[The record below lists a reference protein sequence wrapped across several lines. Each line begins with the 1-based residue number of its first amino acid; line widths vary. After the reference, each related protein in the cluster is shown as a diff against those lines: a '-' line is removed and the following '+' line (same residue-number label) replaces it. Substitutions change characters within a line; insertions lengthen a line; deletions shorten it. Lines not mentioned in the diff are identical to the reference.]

1 MPRPATLSRAPLA
14 LLVSVALCGLARAQC
29 PAADAFEDNDSCAT
43 SASLPYGLTSGLSA
57 RGAASPLGRD
67 DDFYD
72 LGALP
77 DTRVRVVDVL
87 FDSTAGTLE
96 AFLYR
101 SAACTTPLATGIP
114 TAEGLRLEA
123 LGNATAAS
131 DFVLE
136 VRASSDTD
144 CVPYAVRVDEIMKR
158 CSGLEASDDAL
169 EENDTCGTSA
179 PLGGGLHTGLFA
191 SLTDAD
197 YFRIDVPADEVL
209 TVDQT
214 YVPWSARGEL
224 RLFADAACQSQLDVA
239 LAGHASNTV
248 SWPNTLGVTTTI
260 YVHCGAYTWP
270 SIDVECLAYDLNVS
284 IATSP
289 CLGAGSGDAFE
300 DNDDCAKAMS
310 LTSGTYSALTVAAFD
325 EDYFEIVVQAGAT
338 ATIVAD
344 FQHASGNIA
353 LYLYDHTG
361 GCGGSLI
368 QFVDGT
374 TNSES
379 VSYTNT
385 WIAPRTVLLRVVLFG
400 TGSAGCMSYDLT
412 VNGSAQP
419 PITTFCFGDGLSGS
433 GCPCANLS
441 PAGAGEGCRN
451 SQGFGAILTPSGSS
465 SVSADDLVLT
475 VTRARPIQTAL
486 LLEGASPII
495 VPFKDGLLCTG
506 NPTQRLELLLTDGAG
521 QAATNLSIAASTG
534 SQPGD
539 SRVYQVWYR
548 DPVISPCNSGSNFTS
563 AVLVDWQ

>member
-1 MPRPATLSRAPLA
+1 
-14 LLVSVALCGLARAQC
+14 
-29 PAADAFEDNDSCAT
+29 
-43 SASLPYGLTSGLSA
+43 LPYGLTTGLSA
-57 RGAASPLGRD
+57 RGDTSPLGRD

-72 LGALP
+72 LDALP
-77 DTRVRVVDVL
+77 ATRVRVIDVV
-87 FDSTAGTLE
+87 FDSTGGALE
-96 AFLYR
+96 AYLYGN
-101 SAACTTPLATGIP
+101 AACSTPLASGIP

-123 LGNATAAS
+123 IENGTAGS

-136 VRASSDTD
+136 VRASIDSD

-169 EENDTCGTSA
+169 EENDTCGTSV
-179 PLGGGLHTGLFA
+179 PLGEGLHTGLFA

-214 YVPWSARGEL
+214 YVPWSARGKL
-224 RLFADAACQSQLDVA
+224 QLFADAACRTQLDGA

-248 SWPNTLGVTTTI
+248 SWPNTLGATTTI
-260 YVHCGAYTWP
+260 YAHCGAYTWP
-270 SIDVECLAYDLNVS
+270 SIDAECLMYDLNVS
-284 IATSP
+284 IAPSP
-289 CLGAGSGDAFE
+289 CLGAGSSDAFE
-300 DNDDCAKAMS
+300 DNDDCANAVS
-310 LTSGTYSALTVAAFD
+310 LTSGTYPALTVAALD
-325 EDYFEIVVQAGAT
+325 EDFFEFVVQAGAT
-338 ATIVAD
+338 ATIVAN
-344 FQHASGNIA
+344 FQHASGNIG
-353 LYLYDHTG
+353 LYLYNHSG

-368 QFVDGT
+368 QFANST

-385 WIAPRTVLLRVVLFG
+385 WIAPRKVLLRVVLFG
-400 TGSAGCMSYDLT
+400 TGSTGCTSYDLT
-412 VNGSAQP
+412 ANGSANP

-451 SQGFGAILTPSGSS
+451 SQGFGAVLTTSGSS
-465 SVSADDLVLT
+465 SVAADDLVLK
-475 VTRARPIQTAL
+475 VTRARPIQPAL

-495 VPFKDGLLCTG
+495 APFKDGLLCTG
-506 NPTQRLELLLTDGAG
+506 NPTQRLEVMLTGSAG
-521 QAATNLSIAASTG
+521 QAATTLPIAASTG

-563 AVLVDWQ
+563 AVLVDWL